1 MRVHHHDAVVALDDG
16 RVAVDLVGG
25 RGHRHVHAVGDFL
38 EVEPRVASIRSLM
51 RTAVHRCLLFWWG
64 APIWPP
70 TPPRF
75 APRGT
80 RRRSAGVQTRMSR
93 SSPAGRQREV
103 PYRPPTPPRSR
114 PGRTRWRSAV

>member
-1 MRVHHHDAVVALDDG
+1 MRVHHHDTVVVLDDG

-70 TPPRF
+70 TPPTLR
-75 APRGT
+75 APGDPVALRGCADSYEPVIT
-80 RRRSAGVQTRMSR
+80 GR
-93 SSPAGRQREV
+93 SPA
-103 PYRPPTPPRSR
+103 
-114 PGRTRWRSAV
+114 